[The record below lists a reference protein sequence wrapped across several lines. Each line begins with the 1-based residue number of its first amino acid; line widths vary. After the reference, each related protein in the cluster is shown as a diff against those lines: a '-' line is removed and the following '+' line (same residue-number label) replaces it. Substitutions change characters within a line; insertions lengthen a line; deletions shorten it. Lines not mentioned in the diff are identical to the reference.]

1 MNKIL
6 MALVLAVVMS
16 GNIYANFITDYFKSE
31 REMCLE
37 AVEKGELIF
46 HMTAESE
53 QVADHLAYKS
63 YAYNGKVYLY
73 YYFLDKCTENENI
86 E

>member
-53 QVADHLAYKS
+53 
-63 YAYNGKVYLY
+63 
-73 YYFLDKCTENENI
+73 
-86 E
+86 